1 MNFALIGAAGYIAPR
16 HMQAI
21 KETGNRLVCALD
33 PHDAVGVLDS
43 YFPNA
48 QFFTQ
53 PEKFET
59 ELELLKEHAKWKIDY
74 VSICSPNYLH
84 YDHIR
89 MALRNGAD
97 AICEKPLVLND
108 WQLDNLLKLEQET
121 GRRVYTV
128 LQLRYHPE
136 AIRLRE
142 MVQNAFP
149 RLPWQVNLVN
159 ITSRGLWY
167 YASWKADENKS
178 GGLAFNIGIHF
189 LDLLQ
194 WVFGEYH
201 WHEPVRDPVQ
211 GRIIVKIAFLYAT
224 VHCIISINKDDIP
237 PVPAAMGK
245 RTWRRLTVDNEV
257 FDFSEG
263 FTGLHTKV
271 YSEILAGRGYGIDDA
286 RQSIEIAEKLR

>member
-21 KETGNRLVCALD
+21 KDTGNQLTCALD
-33 PHDAVGVLDS
+33 PHDGVGILDS
-43 YFPNA
+43 FFPDA
-48 QFFTQ
+48 DFYTQ
-53 PEKFET
+53 PEAFESDI
-59 ELELLKEHAKWKIDY
+59 EDMKREKRNIDY
-74 VSICSPNYLH
+74 VSICSPNYMH

-97 AICEKPLVLND
+97 AICEKPLVLEG
-108 WQLDNLLKLEQET
+108 WQLDSLVRWEKET

-142 MVQNAFP
+142 MVQNSTGKTF
-149 RLPWQVNLVN
+149 QVNLVN
-159 ITSRGLWY
+159 ITSRGEWY
-167 YASWKADENKS
+167 AASWKNDVMKS

-194 WVFGEYH
+194 WVFGDYQ
-201 WHEPVRDPVQ
+201 WQEPVRDPVP
-211 GRIIVKIAFLYAT
+211 GRIIVKIAFRYAI
-224 VHCIISINKDDIP
+224 VQCIISINQKDIP

-245 RTWRRLTVDNEV
+245 RTWRRLLVGNEE

-271 YSEILAGRGYGIDDA
+271 YREIIEGRGFGIADA
-286 RQSIEIAEKLR
+286 RPGIEIARKLQ